1 MKDIEKLVPDT
12 SIIIEGL
19 VSKKIENKE
28 IKVDEII
35 IHEAILGELEHQA
48 NQGRSIG
55 LFGLDELKKIR
66 EFSEQGLFQLR
77 FAGKRPGAAEIRH
90 ANLGEIDSLIREL
103 AYDEGATLL
112 TGDKVQSKVAE
123 AKGIKVVYVE
133 PVIKHRKLTIE
144 KFFDKTTMS
153 VHLRENIQPYAKRG
167 FPGNWQFTIL
177 SEEKLTQE
185 EIQEIMRLFKLV
197 IKH

>member
-144 KFFDKTTMS
+144 KFFDISRTVYQRFKYLVLGVKTS
-153 VHLRENIQPYAKRG
+153 
-167 FPGNWQFTIL
+167 
-177 SEEKLTQE
+177 
-185 EIQEIMRLFKLV
+185 
-197 IKH
+197 